1 MRGSGAAIG
10 LVAFPIAGLIL
21 LILRIF
27 RVKHTFDLEEMAGIV
42 VIGIPV
48 LMVWAG
54 ILYCVGIALCS
65 RNVQMSVLS
74 NLEMSVS
81 PVVLRAAGGD
91 VGDGAE
97 HERCGAEAARGAAG
111 C

>member
-1 MRGSGAAIG
+1 METAANAVRAATEAMQAQFADMGVAAQQAQFQISDATTQVCSG
-10 LVAFPIAGLIL
+10 
-21 LILRIF
+21 
-27 RVKHTFDLEEMAGIV
+27 
-42 VIGIPV
+42 
-48 LMVWAG
+48 
-54 ILYCVGIALCS
+54 
-65 RNVQMSVLS
+65 NVQMSVLS

-91 VGDGAE
+91 IGDGAE

>member
-1 MRGSGAAIG
+1 MRFKSIG
-10 LVAFPIAGLIL
+10 KT
-21 LILRIF
+21 RITLERSE
-27 RVKHTFDLEEMAGIV
+27 RVKGS
-42 VIGIPV
+42 
-48 LMVWAG
+48 
-54 ILYCVGIALCS
+54 ALADRGYFSVRRVTRRKTCS
-65 RNVQMSVLS
+65 GNVQMSVLS